1 MIIVT
6 GPGRSGTS
14 VLSKIYDKLGFEV
27 PGPWNYDQNVNAGY
41 EIPEVARLNY
51 KMLTELGGVHS
62 MPEPAFINWEGQQK
76 VADRYGREMRTV
88 AERFKVVKDPRFC
101 ITTRL
106 WIMAGVEIDFVAIT
120 TRELDVMR
128 TSRMKMGLPKKNRI
142 WNEFAYEVGLAVSV
156 CIDYEV
162 SFSILRFPNFI
173 QDYASLYSSL
183 RFPRHVTEEEFK
195 IAFDKSVRKDMV
207 HHGN

>member
-14 VLSKIYDKLGFEV
+14 VLAKIYDRLGFEV
-27 PGPWNYDQNVNAGY
+27 PGSWNHDRNVNAGY
-41 EIPEVARLNY
+41 EVPEVARLNY
-51 KMLTELGGVHS
+51 RMINELGGVHS
-62 MPEPAFINWEGQQK
+62 MPEPSFIDWQGQEK
-76 VADRYGREMRTV
+76 VADRYGKEIRAV
-88 AERFKVVKDPRFC
+88 AKKFKVVKDPRFC

-106 WIMAGVEIDFVAIT
+106 WIMAGVEVDFVAIT
-120 TRELDVMR
+120 TRTLDDMR
-128 TSRMKMGLPKKNRI
+128 TSRIKMGLPKDNRI

-173 QDYASLYSSL
+173 QDHASLYSSL
-183 RFPRHVTEEEFK
+183 RFPKPVTEEQFK
-195 IAFDKSVRKDMV
+195 KAFDASVRKDMV
-207 HHGN
+207 HYGN